1 SVLTPQPVLTPQIQ
15 QLFETLQRWDSVA
28 SALPDVV
35 QRLVTL
41 RDLHEQA
48 AQFGQVLVQLDTTQQ
63 DIAGALK
70 DNAALLAEV
79 QKTMKDNLAIV
90 EDNFADIDARIKRL
104 QK

>member
-1 SVLTPQPVLTPQIQ
+1 CADPPSPQIQ
-15 QLFETLQRWDSVA
+15 QLYETLQRWDSVA

-63 DIAGALK
+63 DVAGALK